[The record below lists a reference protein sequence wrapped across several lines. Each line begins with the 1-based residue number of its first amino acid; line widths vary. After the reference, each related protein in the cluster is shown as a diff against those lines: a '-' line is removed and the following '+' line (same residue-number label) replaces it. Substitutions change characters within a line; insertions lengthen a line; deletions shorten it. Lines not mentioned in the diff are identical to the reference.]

1 MVTQAAR
8 IERCVRERPVVV
20 FGYPNAAGRRFER
33 SRAAELRIDPAENA
47 FRRPMLAQRPNARA
61 IELFE
66 FVVNAALGELR
77 PAGVDEQVLQAFAQS
92 GLAMRARGAR

>member
-1 MVTQAAR
+1 
-8 IERCVRERPVVV
+8 
-20 FGYPNAAGRRFER
+20 
-33 SRAAELRIDPAENA
+33 
-47 FRRPMLAQRPNARA
+47 MLAQRPNARA